1 MKALSAK
8 DFATATDYPL
18 RMIKRLCREGVLP
31 HDKIGRGYLIDYDMG
46 CTVLKERMLLNRV
59 KVENI
64 TISTPV
70 KDSKTSFLEKLKM
83 I

>member
-18 RMIKRLCREGVLP
+18 RMIKRLCREGILP

-46 CTVLKERMLLNRV
+46 CAALKERMLLSV
-59 KVENI
+59 KSENI
-64 TISTPV
+64 GTISPV
-70 KDSKTSFLEKLKM
+70 KDAKTPFLEKLKM